1 MKIEFSQPQ
10 LNKYPFAIKQNK
22 NTYSQTI
29 NNDRFESHQNT
40 PEKFNI
46 SFGKGFFDRILEK
59 IDRRNSTNFDELND
73 NGEEPS
79 FFAKELS
86 AGIKTFLEKD
96 IPAKNLK
103 SIMTPDEF
111 REILPTLNKE
121 NFNSS
126 RKNRESGVYCVDLD
140 YQSNFSKGNENI
152 FDILDNAAKYADEYY
167 AKTGKPFIFALT
179 DRDTLDGVKH
189 AIRIIGENPEKYKHL
204 KFLPAI
210 KLTYAHEAPN
220 SQLKYENS
228 DMLIYGINPF
238 SINISNFVETTI
250 AKRKRMVINFIKQV
264 NHLYPEFAYSVI
276 EFAEQNRLKY
286 KKDFTVSNLYWRARE
301 YAETKG
307 DTAIK
312 SIKLVPEDVI
322 SEAEDIIDQL
332 DQIFVG
338 SQQGPYSASG
348 SQIIKDSDVN
358 KSIKEVF
365 EEYSTH
371 LDESQGKVVSSAENL
386 YDDMI
391 DCLSLE
397 ASPPV
402 IALSAP
408 YYLSHYY
415 EESNSSEFPNVVE
428 FIKDLQERSGGLL
441 VAFESV
447 VPSYDLDSAL
457 TPEIIK
463 NFNNYLREHTDLY
476 EVGGSFAKRY
486 F

>member
-1 MKIEFSQPQ
+1 MKIEFSQNQ
-10 LNKYPFAIKQNK
+10 INNFSSLNK
-22 NTYSQTI
+22 NTNPIYNSQLI
-29 NNDRFESHQNT
+29 NDSFRKSNSTQKNS
-40 PEKFNI
+40 I
-46 SFGKGFFDRILEK
+46 SFGKSFFDKLLER
-59 IDRRNSTNFDELND
+59 IDRKSCPNLDDIISN
-73 NGEEPS
+73 EEPPS
-79 FFAKELS
+79 QFAQEIS
-86 AGIKTFLEKD
+86 SGIKTFLEKD
-96 IPAKNLK
+96 IPARNLK
-103 SIMTPDEF
+103 SIMTPEEF
-111 REILPTLNKE
+111 RELLPSLTQE
-121 NFNSS
+121 NFTSS
-126 RKNRESGVYCVDLD
+126 RRNRESGIYCIDLD

-152 FDILDNAAKYADEYY
+152 FDILDNVAKYADDYF
-167 AKTGKPFIFALT
+167 ARTGKPFIFALT

-189 AIRIIGENPEKYKHL
+189 AIRIIGENPEKFKHL

-238 SINISNFVETTI
+238 SINISNFVEATI
-250 AKRKRMVINFIKQV
+250 AKRKRMVVNFIKQV

-312 SIKLVPEDVI
+312 SIELVPKEVI
-322 SEAEDIIDQL
+322 NEAEDIINQL

-338 SQQGPYSASG
+338 SNQGSYSASG
-348 SQIIKDSDVN
+348 SQIITDSEVN
-358 KSIKEVF
+358 KSIKGVF

-391 DCLSLE
+391 NCLALE
-397 ASPPV
+397 TYAPV

-408 YYLSHYY
+408 FYLTHYY
-415 EESNSSEFPNVVE
+415 EGRNCSEFPKVVE
-428 FIKDLQERSGGLL
+428 FINDLQERSGGLL
-441 VAFESV
+441 MAFESV

-463 NFNNYLREHTDLY
+463 NFNNYIREHTDLY